1 MFRRILR
8 ENGQELIAEHFELC
22 LRLAESI
29 VDTTYMESEPPRNGQ
44 LLLLLNTQSS
54 FSLGV
59 GKAIDELNM
68 TT

>member
-1 MFRRILR
+1 
-8 ENGQELIAEHFELC
+8 
-22 LRLAESI
+22 LAESI